1 MKKKIYTQIKIKVS
15 YSFFCF
21 QNISLIVF
29 LTLIACE
36 LVSGKGWHCVMD
48 NISLTVPFDQRPLP
62 SSSSYQCSTY
72 EREIR
77 RSIDKKGGERTST
90 TNDEIS
96 KWSPNNDDE
105 NGDESTAGSSNNNN
119 YLYPQGPNGPCYQNL

>member
-1 MKKKIYTQIKIKVS
+1 MD
-15 YSFFCF
+15 F
-21 QNISLIVF
+21 QNLKTHRKLIF
-29 LTLIACE
+29 LWDCSSVCDGHRRNDTFCH
-36 LVSGKGWHCVMD
+36 GGWHCVMD
-48 NISLTVPFDQRPLP
+48 NISLTIPFDQRPLP

-119 YLYPQGPNGPCYQNL
+119 YLYPQGPNGPCDQNL